1 MLGKLA
7 RKNIMGGRQREM
19 PKIEVVHDGDSLN
32 DEMTYLA
39 QAAALS
45 PWVKF
50 GRRQRELSLCKMKE
64 NGSLI

>member
-19 PKIEVVHDGDSLN
+19 PKIEVVHTGLN